1 MGQYDLPNKNKR
13 TELKAP
19 PVTPTVPVQIP
30 VPAVPAAGPVRGD
43 PRGLTAF
50 IRETAAKYGVDPA
63 VALRVAKSEGLS
75 SFQSGVFKNGVQEPS
90 YGAFQLYTGGGLVNQ
105 FQKDTGLDPADP
117 KNEKATI
124 EYALK
129 HASQNGW
136 GPWYGAKNTGIGEF
150 EGIGGGGAATAAA
163 DPLADPA
170 GNTSSGSTTGVPAIA
185 TVSTDTS
192 TPGGDTTT
200 SDDKPKDKKKKDYGD
215 LAGDTVSDIG
225 KLFAEGP
232 VAKNAARASSPATV
246 PLTPTSS
253 AMQGTVPMTDPK
265 VADMQRQQLAMALQR
280 LNSRRLA

>member
-19 PVTPTVPVQIP
+19 PVTPMVPVQVP
-30 VPAVPAAGPVRGD
+30 VPAVPAAGPMRGD

-63 VALRVAKSEGLS
+63 VALKVAKSEGLAQ
-75 SFQSGVFKNGVQEPS
+75 FYGDGGASG
-90 YGAFQLYTGGGLVNQ
+90 GAFQLYTKGGLGNE
-105 FQKDTGLDPADP
+105 FQKATGLDPLDP

-129 HASQNGW
+129 HASENGW
-136 GPWYGAKNTGIGEF
+136 GPWYGAAKVGVGQY
-150 EGIGGGGAATAAA
+150 EGIGTNAATAAVAAA

-170 GNTSSGSTTGVPAIA
+170 GNTSSGSATTGVPATA

-215 LAGDTVSDIG
+215 IAGDTVSDIG

-232 VAKNAARASSPATV
+232 VAKNAARASGPATV
-246 PLTPTSS
+246 PLLSTSS

-265 VADMQRQQLAMALQR
+265 IADMQRQQLAMALQR